1 MPHAVLYRAYT
12 EVDGIR
18 SLREDVLMEKAD
30 GQIEVEL
37 PRGIALA
44 WGVAANPQRGP
55 KREMSIE
62 RIVEAA
68 MEIADA
74 DGLGAVSMSA
84 VASRLGFTTMSL
96 YRYVS
101 AKDDL
106 TLLMQEYGI
115 GLPPL
120 SVQEAE
126 TWRDGLLAFYR
137 ANVEIYESHPW
148 ILDIPIRGTPNTPN
162 NLAWLEAGLVLMQD
176 TPLDAS
182 EQISVVLLFTG
193 HARWAAGVTRGYI
206 QTASEHGKSTAEMER
221 AEAELIASLVTE
233 DMFPTLTAAI
243 RAGAFVDETDPFEF
257 GVRRI
262 LAGVEHYI
270 DDRVAGGAA
279 PTAARDWEAE
289 RTDAHPKDPAV
300 RQARAARREAEAK
313 LREAL
318 RKEREAVTKAEER
331 AVKAAD
337 RAQAQAAKERER
349 QEKAAARK
357 V

>member
-1 MPHAVLYRAYT
+1 MK
-12 EVDGIR
+12 
-18 SLREDVLMEKAD
+18 KAD

-68 MEIADA
+68 VEIADA
-74 DGLGAVSMSA
+74 DGIGAVSMSA
-84 VASRLGFTTMSL
+84 VAGRLGFTTMSL

-120 SVQEAE
+120 SVQEAQ
-126 TWRDGLLAFYR
+126 TWKEGLLAFYR
-137 ANVEIYESHPW
+137 ANVDIYQAHPW
-148 ILDIPIRGTPNTPN
+148 ILDIPIQGTPNTPN

-176 TPLDAS
+176 TPLDVS

-193 HARWAAGVTRGYI
+193 HARWAAGVTRGYV
-206 QTASEHGKSTAEMER
+206 QSASEHGQSTAELER

-233 DMFPTLTAAI
+233 EMFPTLTAAI
-243 RAGAFVDETDPFEF
+243 RAGALVDDSDPFEF
-257 GVRRI
+257 GVHRI
-262 LAGVEHYI
+262 LEGVEHHVA
-270 DDRVAGGAA
+270 DRIAGGAA
-279 PTAARDWEAE
+279 PAPVRDWQAE

-318 RKEREAVTKAEER
+318 RKEREAVTKAEDR
-331 AVKAAD
+331 AAKAAD
-337 RAQAQAAKERER
+337 KAQAQAAKERER
-349 QEKAAARK
+349 QEKEAARK

>member
-1 MPHAVLYRAYT
+1 MPDERT
-12 EVDGIR
+12 EVD
-18 SLREDVLMEKAD
+18 
-30 GQIEVEL
+30 L

-68 MEIADA
+68 VEIADA

-84 VASRLGFTTMSL
+84 VAARLGFTTMSL

-106 TLLMQEYGI
+106 ILLMQEHGI

-120 SVQEAE
+120 SVQEAQ
-126 TWRDGLLAFYR
+126 TWQDGMLAFYR
-137 ANVEIYESHPW
+137 ANVQIYEAHPW
-148 ILDIPIRGTPNTPN
+148 VLDIQITGTPNTPN
-162 NLAWLEAGLVLMQD
+162 NLAWVEAGLVVMRD
-176 TPLDAS
+176 APLTSS
-182 EQISVVLLFTG
+182 EKISTVLLFTG
-193 HARWAAGVTRGYI
+193 HARWSAGIARGY
-206 QTASEHGKSTAEMER
+206 TRSASDQGQSTAELER
-221 AEAELIASLVTE
+221 AEAELIASLITE

-243 RAGAFVDETDPFEF
+243 RAGALTDESDPFEF
-257 GVRRI
+257 GLQRI
-262 LAGVEHYI
+262 LEGVEHHMAA
-270 DDRVAGGAA
+270 RVADGA
-279 PTAARDWEAE
+279 TAASVARPEE
-289 RTDAHPKDPAV
+289 TSTDAHPKDPAV

-318 RKEREAVTKAEER
+318 RKEREAVAKAEDR
-331 AVKAAD
+331 AAKAAD
-337 RAQAQAAKERER
+337 KARAQAAKERER

-357 V
+357 A

>member
-1 MPHAVLYRAYT
+1 
-12 EVDGIR
+12 
-18 SLREDVLMEKAD
+18 MENAD

-37 PRGIALA
+37 PRAIALA

-84 VASRLGFTTMSL
+84 VATRLGFTTMSL

-106 TLLMQEYGI
+106 ILLMQEYGL

-120 SVQEAE
+120 SVQEAQ
-126 TWRDGLLAFYR
+126 TWQDGLLAFYR
-137 ANVEIYESHPW
+137 ANVDIYQAHPW
-148 ILDIPIRGTPNTPN
+148 ILDIPIQGTPNTPN

-176 TPLDAS
+176 TPLDLS
-182 EQISVVLLFTG
+182 EQISAVLLFTG
-193 HARWAAGVTRGYI
+193 HARWAAGVTRGYV
-206 QTASEHGKSTAEMER
+206 QSASEHGQSTAELER
-221 AEAELIASLVTE
+221 AETELIASLVTE

-243 RAGAFVDETDPFEF
+243 RAGALVDDTDPFEF
-257 GVRRI
+257 GVYRI
-262 LAGVEHYI
+262 LEGVEHHI
-270 DDRVAGGAA
+270 ADRIAGGAA
-279 PTAARDWEAE
+279 PAPAPARDWQAE

-318 RKEREAVTKAEER
+318 RKEREAVTKAEDR
-331 AVKAAD
+331 AAKAAD
-337 RAQAQAAKERER
+337 KAQAQAARERER

>member
-1 MPHAVLYRAYT
+1 
-12 EVDGIR
+12 
-18 SLREDVLMEKAD
+18 MENAD
-30 GQIEVEL
+30 EPIEVEL

-68 MEIADA
+68 VEIADA

-84 VASRLGFTTMSL
+84 VATRLGFTTMSL

-106 TLLMQEYGI
+106 ILLMQEHGI

-126 TWRDGLLAFYR
+126 TWQDGLMAFYR
-137 ANVEIYESHPW
+137 ANVEIYRAHPW
-148 ILDIPIRGTPNTPN
+148 ILDIPIEGTPNTPN
-162 NLAWLEAGLVLMQD
+162 NLAWLEAGLVVMQGM
-176 TPLDAS
+176 PLTAA
-182 EQISVVLLFTG
+182 EQIAVILLFTG
-193 HARWAAGVTRGYI
+193 HARWSAGVSRGYS
-206 QTASEHGKSTAEMER
+206 QSASDHGQSPDELEQAEER
-221 AEAELIASLVTE
+221 LIASLVTE
-233 DMFPTLTAAI
+233 DMFPALSAAVE
-243 RAGAFVDETDPFEF
+243 AGALSDPTNPFEF
-257 GVRRI
+257 GVQRI
-262 LAGVEHYI
+262 LEGVEHH
-270 DDRVAGGAA
+270 VAALTAGATPA
-279 PTAARDWEAE
+279 PAPEWADTAH
-289 RTDAHPKDPAV
+289 TDAHPKDPGV
-300 RQARAARREAEAK
+300 RQARAARREAEGK

-331 AVKAAD
+331 AAKAAD
-337 RAQAQAAKERER
+337 KAQAQAAKERDR